1 MIKISGKYDLVNG
14 FYQVNAENM
23 DSYEDS
29 VRCVYAIHSFDK
41 TPAQVIASL
50 GGGVLVSMY
59 TKLTGCFWLLSVRRK
74 EKKLQSLRI
83 SLPPR

>member
-50 GGGVLVSMY
+50 GGVVSM
-59 TKLTGCFWLLSVRRK
+59 
-74 EKKLQSLRI
+74 
-83 SLPPR
+83 